1 MNTELEEKFPGVTL
15 GAEKLKTKSQ
25 RLKTQYSQFTE
36 LIQHTRVGWDEQTN
50 TVKASPDIWDK
61 FIRVQ

>member
-1 MNTELEEKFPGVTL
+1 MNTKLEHKFPRVTL
-15 GAEKLKTKSQ
+15 GADKLKTKLR

-36 LIQHTRVGWDEQTN
+36 LIQHAGVGWDEQTN

-61 FIRVQ
+61 FIKVL